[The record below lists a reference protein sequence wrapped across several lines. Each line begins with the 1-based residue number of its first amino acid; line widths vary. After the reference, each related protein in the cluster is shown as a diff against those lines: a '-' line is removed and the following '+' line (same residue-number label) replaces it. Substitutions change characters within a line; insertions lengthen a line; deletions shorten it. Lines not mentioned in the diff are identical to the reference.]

1 MAEEVPK
8 LLMYIPK
15 IILKE
20 RKNNEQ
26 WVLRKVQYKNRK
38 FVTKNC
44 PIKKKITKDFKR
56 GVLVGFVVLH
66 ILSTTFLMYYFN
78 PYVGLNQRNNKMMII
93 SYKLSVIYNFFFLFF
108 FFKISRAMHGLAIS
122 YVNIQTTGIH
132 S

>member
-1 MAEEVPK
+1 MTEEVPK

-56 GVLVGFVVLH
+56 AVLVGFVVLH

-78 PYVGLNQRNNKMMII
+78 PYVGLNKRNKMMII
-93 SYKLSVIYNFFFLFF
+93 SYKLNVSYRNFFFFF
-108 FFKISRAMHGLAIS
+108 
-122 YVNIQTTGIH
+122 
-132 S
+132 